1 MDYMVFIIFMV
12 VYCPNDQI
20 QAHRFLSGIGP
31 CDYDGDDDDDDDVTL
46 YVILL
51 GRCISTNLVQR
62 ERAQFKQKIA
72 VMKILM
78 IINSGTPYF
87 KIR

>member
-20 QAHRFLSGIGP
+20 LAHRFLSDIGP
-31 CDYDGDDDDDDDVTL
+31 CDYDGDDDDDDVTL

-62 ERAQFKQKIA
+62 ESSVQTEDCCDEDTDDHQQW
-72 VMKILM
+72 
-78 IINSGTPYF
+78 
-87 KIR
+87 

>member
-20 QAHRFLSGIGP
+20 LAHRFRSNIGP
-31 CDYDGDDDDDDDVTL
+31 CDYDGDDDDDDVTL

-72 VMKILM
+72 VLKILM
-78 IINSGTPYF
+78 IINSGNPYF
-87 KIR
+87 KIC

>member
-1 MDYMVFIIFMV
+1 MWVI
-12 VYCPNDQI
+12 
-20 QAHRFLSGIGP
+20 LSGKCISG
-31 CDYDGDDDDDDDVTL
+31 DDDVTL

-78 IINSGTPYF
+78 IINSGLIP
-87 KIR
+87 I